1 MRSITIMSRILPVAL
16 AMGFVVF
23 PAAALAG
30 KSPVPA
36 PSATVVASA
45 DDRSYDGGVIVGRVT
60 HVDYTSGVISLDSPT
75 QGKLDVA
82 TMPTTSVTAN
92 DPGYHTLT
100 DVARGSKVQI
110 FISRTAGKL
119 VAQIIRLIKH

>member
-1 MRSITIMSRILPVAL
+1 MRSVVAMLRFVPVVIAVGL
-16 AMGFVVF
+16 VLM

-30 KSPVPA
+30 KTPVPA
-36 PSATVVASA
+36 PSASLAANT
-45 DDRSYDGGVIVGRVT
+45 DDRAQDGGVIVGRVT
-60 HVDYTSGVISLDSPT
+60 HVDYSSGVISVDSP
-75 QGKLDVA
+75 QGKLDVS

-110 FISRTAGKL
+110 FISRTAGHL
-119 VAQIIRLIKH
+119 VAQIIHLIKH